1 MSKRDPSAEWQLLP
15 VGDDTPEWL
24 ARLAPHLAG
33 FSLKRRLILLDLLKA
48 SAHVDLD
55 GDIRLSL
62 HSENEMR
69 RIKKSGDSDKPIADW
84 VRGFEPGEVFYD
96 VGANTGLFSLMAGR
110 LHGAAVPTY
119 AFEPSYSSYEALV
132 RNVLV
137 NGLSAS
143 VHPLPLAL
151 YSETG
156 LKPLHYRSLEAGAA
170 KHGID
175 VPLDTKSRTLFEPV
189 ASQTA
194 LAITL
199 DDFVGRFGAPPPVHL
214 KIDVDGHEDRVLAG
228 AAATLATSVRT
239 LCIEATQA
247 DESDDRKEVLVNQL
261 VKAGFAL
268 TETVQ
273 HHVDRYPRVVDLLL
287 ERR

>member
-170 KHGID
+170 KHGREPD
-175 VPLDTKSRTLFEPV
+175 GARHHARRLRRPLRR
-189 ASQTA
+189 AA
-194 LAITL
+194 A
-199 DDFVGRFGAPPPVHL
+199 GAPEDRRGRARGPGAGRGRRHAGHLRSDPVHR
-214 KIDVDGHEDRVLAG
+214 GHPGR
-228 AAATLATSVRT
+228 R
-239 LCIEATQA
+239 IRRQ
-247 DESDDRKEVLVNQL
+247 
-261 VKAGFAL
+261 
-268 TETVQ
+268 
-273 HHVDRYPRVVDLLL
+273 
-287 ERR
+287 ERSPCKSAS

>member
-1 MSKRDPSAEWQLLP
+1 
-15 VGDDTPEWL
+15 V
-24 ARLAPHLAG
+24 
-33 FSLKRRLILLDLLKA
+33 I
-48 SAHVDLD
+48 
-55 GDIRLSL
+55 
-62 HSENEMR
+62 
-69 RIKKSGDSDKPIADW
+69 
-84 VRGFEPGEVFYD
+84 
-96 VGANTGLFSLMAGR
+96 
-110 LHGAAVPTY
+110 
-119 AFEPSYSSYEALV
+119 
-132 RNVLV
+132 V

-151 YSETG
+151 YSQTG

-214 KIDVDGHEDRVLAG
+214 KIDVDGHEDQVLAG
-228 AAATLATSVRT
+228 ASAALATSVRT

-261 VKAGFAL
+261 VKDGFLLA
-268 TETVQ
+268 ETV
-273 HHVDRYPRVVDLLL
+273 HHHLDRYPRVFDLLFV
-287 ERR
+287 RR